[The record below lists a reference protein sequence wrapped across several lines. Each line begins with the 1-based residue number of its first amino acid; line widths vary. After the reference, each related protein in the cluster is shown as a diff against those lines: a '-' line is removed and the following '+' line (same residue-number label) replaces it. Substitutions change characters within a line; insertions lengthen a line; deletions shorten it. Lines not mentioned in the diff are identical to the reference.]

1 MLWMWRAE
9 YWIWDLGYRIKGRDE
24 DEGVSGGGTCL
35 EREVGQNSWFHGIR
49 FLNGVGEQAG
59 EGE

>member
-1 MLWMWRAE
+1 M
-9 YWIWDLGYRIKGRDE
+9 GYRGGDG

-49 FLNGVGEQAG
+49 FLNGVGGQAG